1 MIKNLPKLVELYK
14 VISKMCYIGGGNN
27 IAVNNIATVHKYS
40 KALDHFLRNMA
51 MNHYNIDLCKVTVK

>member
-1 MIKNLPKLVELYK
+1 MELYK